1 MSNFNSIMYRYSNM
15 GGSSQILLFL
25 IILVAL
31 MLISIFVINIITKN
45 KNKTLLDIKP
55 NKSIKK
61 QLQKELDNIKPTV
74 DLKKQIKKEPI
85 EIKKEVEKTNIDV
98 QTKENKA
105 NKKQEEKVVEIV
117 SKKTSI
123 EEIAKLMEDTLEQ
136 EPIDLTKFEEDQEEN
151 AIISYDELVKRAGAK
166 KIVYKCEEEP
176 IEKLEVPKCD
186 YEQKNEK
193 VKFQASKVISPVF
206 GVQNKQNEENSFID
220 LEEIEENNKE
230 DDVETQNDMEFLGSL
245 RQFRSKL

>member
-25 IILVAL
+25 IILVTL
-31 MLISIFVINIITKN
+31 MLISIFVINFITKN
-45 KNKTLLDIKP
+45 KTLSDIKP

-61 QLQKELDNIKPTV
+61 QVQKEIDNIKPTV

-85 EIKKEVEKTNIDV
+85 EIKKEEEKTNINV
-98 QTKENKA
+98 QNKEDQA

-123 EEIAKLMEDTLEQ
+123 EEIAKLMENTLEQ

-176 IEKLEVPKCD
+176 IEKIEVPKCD
-186 YEQKNEK
+186 YESKNEK

-206 GVQNKQNEENSFID
+206 GVQKKLDEENTFID
-220 LEEIEENNKE
+220 LEEIEENNKQ
-230 DDVETQNDMEFLGSL
+230 DDIETQNDMEFLGSL